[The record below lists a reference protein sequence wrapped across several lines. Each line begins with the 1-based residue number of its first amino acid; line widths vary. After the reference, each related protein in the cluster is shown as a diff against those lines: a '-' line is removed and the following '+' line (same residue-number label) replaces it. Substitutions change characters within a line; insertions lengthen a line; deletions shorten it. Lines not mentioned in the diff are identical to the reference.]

1 MSFEFA
7 YFLAVKRVDID
18 SGVLRSSS
26 HVLIVEE
33 MNAQDGVIVIGLYS
47 FQSVQL
53 EFLAPFD
60 QASLLVGVH
69 P

>member
-18 SGVLRSSS
+18 SCILGSSS

-33 MNAQDGVIVIGLYS
+33 VNAQDRVIVIRFYS
-47 FQSVQL
+47 FQSV
-53 EFLAPFD
+53 
-60 QASLLVGVH
+60 
-69 P
+69 